1 VARVWRRR
9 RSLDTPRPAGRRWA
23 ARLVRGGSRATQV
36 FARVTGRRRVSGTSA
51 AAGTQVVFP
60 RSDRRDRSWRRV
72 PRHVAPLAVPPL
84 EPPVSAVAARVP
96 TVGFDG
102 ATATGRDY
110 GVEQAVPVT
119 IRLLPGQRTPLRRL
133 QFAIANACTVGSLG
147 IGMVAIFLAIHG
159 DLWFAALGVLAC
171 VALDGC
177 DGGLARKF
185 GVASPFGAQMD
196 SMADLSSFGIATGV
210 VSYLWLT
217 NQGANPIA
225 AGAACALL
233 AVCAAI
239 RLARFNVSPKDG
251 RYFCGVPTTM
261 TAAVLALNIVI
272 APDLPATYQ
281 VGLVAVYAIAMVS
294 GFPYAKLVRVLR
306 LPPWLFLLPAVCAL
320 ISVQDT
326 FLAVIIGYLISGPV
340 LWVVLRRRPALA

>member
-1 VARVWRRR
+1 
-9 RSLDTPRPAGRRWA
+9 
-23 ARLVRGGSRATQV
+23 
-36 FARVTGRRRVSGTSA
+36 
-51 AAGTQVVFP
+51 
-60 RSDRRDRSWRRV
+60 
-72 PRHVAPLAVPPL
+72 
-84 EPPVSAVAARVP
+84 
-96 TVGFDG
+96 VGLDG

-110 GVEQAVPVT
+110 GVEHSVPVT
-119 IRLLPGQRTPLRRL
+119 IPLLPGARTPLRRL
-133 QFAIANACTVGSLG
+133 QFAIANACTLSSLG
-147 IGMVAIFLAIHG
+147 LGMAAIFLGIHG
-159 DLWFAALGVLAC
+159 DLWLAALAILAC
-171 VALDGC
+171 VVLDGF

-217 NQGANPIA
+217 SVGANPFA

-233 AVCAAI
+233 AICAAI

-272 APDLPATYQ
+272 APDLPAMYQ

-320 ISVQDT
+320 ISVQGT
-326 FLAVIIGYLISGPV
+326 FLAVIIGYLLSGPV